1 MAPQGEAAK
10 LLQGFSLEEANRAR
24 RNLVLRWKARWALP
38 WKTLLS
44 GLVWII
50 QIVLP
55 WGAT

>member
-1 MAPQGEAAK
+1 
-10 LLQGFSLEEANRAR
+10 LLEGFTLEEANRAT
-24 RNLVLRWKARWALP
+24 RNLVLCQNTRCALP

-55 WGAT
+55 WGGST